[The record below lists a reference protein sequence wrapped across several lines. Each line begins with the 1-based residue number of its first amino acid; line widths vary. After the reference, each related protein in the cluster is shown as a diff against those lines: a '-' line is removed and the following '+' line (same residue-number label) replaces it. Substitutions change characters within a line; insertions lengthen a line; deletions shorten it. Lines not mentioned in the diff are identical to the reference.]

1 MVLGCGYGL
10 GDVIALFRIIER
22 FIVFDRD
29 AENVLNFQCVG
40 IHFISIFRKIVI
52 SKAQVFV

>member
-10 GDVIALFRIIER
+10 GDVIALFRIIEG

-29 AENVLNFQCVG
+29 AENVLNFQCV
-40 IHFISIFRKIVI
+40 
-52 SKAQVFV
+52 